1 MNLIQIPKGP
11 KYAGETGHPVAR
23 SDMGRK
29 EIYLRESQEA
39 FVTTSG

>member
-11 KYAGETGHPVAR
+11 KYVGETGHPVAG

-29 EIYLRESQEA
+29 DIYLRDS
-39 FVTTSG
+39 